1 MASKARQSVLG
12 GRLGLSLN
20 LVVLPFFM
28 GLGASRRND
37 TGDVASDRIG
47 DNKRSAV
54 NEADCIEAGLA

>member
-12 GRLGLSLN
+12 CRFGSSLN

-37 TGDVASDRIG
+37 PGHIASDRIG
-47 DNKRSAV
+47 DNKHSAID
-54 NEADCIEAGLA
+54 EADSIEAGLA